1 MKIGGDFHAKIILLH
16 KKVFGRMGDVSAFFV
31 FEGLI
36 QNFVLVAVIV
46 GGDHF
51 NAVGHFC
58 PLEGFARANPGEREG
73 FLENLPV

>member
-1 MKIGGDFHAKIILLH
+1 
-16 KKVFGRMGDVSAFFV
+16 MGDVSAFFV

-36 QNFVLVAVIV
+36 QDFVLVAVIV

-51 NAVGHFC
+51 NTVGHFGS
-58 PLEGFARANPGEREG
+58 LQGFALTNPGEREG